1 MKKDSTLPIITRF
14 APSPTGFLHIGSIRT
29 ALYGYLLAKK
39 TGGKFILRI
48 EDTDKVREV
57 EGGVEII
64 HQTLQALKLNWDQEF
79 KQSNRLDIYKK
90 WAERLVEKGLAYADN
105 LRAEEVEAWRED
117 AKLNKKP
124 FLYRDYITEKRKVE
138 WVYGENVLRLKS
150 NPKRWD
156 WHDMVRGDL
165 TAGPEAVDDLVL
177 IKADGYP
184 TYNFCHIVDDFE
196 MGITHILRGD
206 EFISSTPK
214 FLSIY
219 EALDIEHPEFVTL
232 PPIMAPSGKKKLSKR
247 DGAKGAL
254 EYLADGVLIDGLLN
268 FLALLGWNPGKGNNQ
283 EIFTVDQ
290 LIGEFSIAGI
300 GKSGANYDEKR
311 LEWINGHHIRALS
324 LDQLFD
330 PAKNFMPKEAAA
342 FSEAYQKQVLSLV
355 QERLKFLNELPEL
368 TSFFFKKPELTKAEL
383 LDVKGLVDYSH
394 PELVSGSPKNSAKF
408 MITRTLNLIKNSDFS
423 PEDLQIKLNKD
434 LEDLETKPAILF
446 ALLRNAL
453 TGARFTPPLNDTM
466 SVLGKDE
473 VEERLSLAASL

>member
-1 MKKDSTLPIITRF
+1 MKKDSTPPIITRF

-39 TGGKFILRI
+39 TGGKFILRV

-64 HQTLQALKLNWDQEF
+64 HQTLQALKLSWDQEF

-138 WVYGENVLRLKS
+138 WDYGENVLRLKS

-219 EALDIEHPEFVTL
+219 EALDIEYPEFVTL
-232 PPIMAPSGKKKLSKR
+232 PPIMAPGGKKKLGKR
-247 DGAKGAL
+247 DGAKDAL

-268 FLALLGWNPGKGNNQ
+268 FLALLDWNPGKGNNQ
-283 EIFTVDQ
+283 EIFTINQ
-290 LIGEFSIAGI
+290 LIEEFSIAGI

-324 LDQLFD
+324 LDQFFD
-330 PAKNFMPKEAAA
+330 LAKNFMPKEAAT

-355 QERLKFLNELPEL
+355 QERLKFLSELPEL

-383 LDVKGLVDYSH
+383 LDVKGL
-394 PELVSGSPKNSAKF
+394 EGEAQAKQF
-408 MITRTLNLIKNSDFS
+408 ITHTLNLIKNSDFS
-423 PEDLQIKLNKD
+423 PEDLQIKLNQA
-434 LEDLETKPAILF
+434 LEDLETKPAVLF
-446 ALLRNAL
+446 ALLRNTL

-473 VEERLSLAASL
+473 AVERLSLSIQ

>member
-1 MKKDSTLPIITRF
+1 MKKDSTPPIITRF

-39 TGGKFILRI
+39 TGGEFILRV
-48 EDTDKVREV
+48 EDTDKFREV

-64 HQTLQALKLNWDQEF
+64 HQTLQALKLDWDQEF
-79 KQSNRLDIYKK
+79 KQSDRLDIYKK
-90 WAERLVEKGLAYADN
+90 WAEKLVEKGLAYADN

-184 TYNFCHIVDDFE
+184 TYNFCHIIDDFE

-232 PPIMAPSGKKKLSKR
+232 PPIMAPGGKKKLGKR
-247 DGAKGAL
+247 DGAKDAL

-290 LIGEFSIAGI
+290 LIEEFSISGI

-311 LEWINGHHIRALS
+311 LEWINGHHIRTLS
-324 LDQLFD
+324 LDQLFEL
-330 PAKNFMPKEAAA
+330 AKNFMPKEAAA
-342 FSEAYQKQVLSLV
+342 FSEAHQKQVLSLV

-383 LDVKGLVDYSH
+383 LDVKGL
-394 PELVSGSPKNSAKF
+394 EGEAQAKQF
-408 MITRTLNLIKNSDFS
+408 ITHTLNLIKDSDFS
-423 PEDLQIKLNKD
+423 PEDLQTKLNQA
-434 LEDLETKPAILF
+434 LEDLQTKPAVLF

-453 TGARFTPPLNDTM
+453 TGARFTPPLNNTM

-473 VEERLSLAASL
+473 AVERLSLSIQ